1 MPCMPVVLIIVIGWL
16 YVTILAA
23 ATEPNI
29 VAGIMTFAFFGALPC
44 GLIIYFAGSKV
55 RRERRRYQEMLAER
69 QAAEAGDKP
78 APKP

>member
-1 MPCMPVVLIIVIGWL
+1 MPVVLIIVIGWL

-29 VAGIMTFAFFGALPC
+29 VAGLLTFAFFGALPC
-44 GLIIYFAGSKV
+44 GLILYFAGSRV

-69 QAAEAGDKP
+69 QAAEADGNSE
-78 APKP
+78 PKP